1 MPESA
6 APEAAASY
14 QRLMAQDQVRVAFNW
29 TFLTGA
35 DSTDPTLAGIWGAF
49 KGSLITMF
57 VTLLISFPVGVL
69 SALYL
74 EEYAPRNRW
83 TDLIEVS
90 ISNLAAE
97 IGRAQVCTPVTN
109 AQLVCRLLLST
120 KRISYSACR

>member
-1 MPESA
+1 
-6 APEAAASY
+6 
-14 QRLMAQDQVRVAFNW
+14 MAQDQVRVAFNW

-83 TDLIEVS
+83 TDMIEVS
-90 ISNLAAE
+90 INKDRKS
-97 IGRAQVCTPVTN
+97 T
-109 AQLVCRLLLST
+109 RLNSSHSCAS
-120 KRISYSACR
+120 RMPSSA